1 MRRPDRQRRRPQCTK
16 RNTPIAAWSL
26 GASCRLHHP
35 QHTTLP
41 PLSSSKTSEFVPY
54 VVASPY
60 CSLLSAYSQVT
71 SRSHSATAPG
81 MSAPTLWV
89 WVAENRMRGASKPL
103 SSADLVRATL
113 FPPERSVNNP
123 ECTRA
128 RVVRLPRNGQSAFEG
143 RTWICSM
150 ASHRR
155 SADSSEPVSKV
166 EIHLPRPIGWPA
178 SPEVG

>member
-1 MRRPDRQRRRPQCTK
+1 MPPPARRRHPLQCTT
-16 RNTPIAAWSL
+16 RNTPIAAWST
-26 GASCRLHHP
+26 GASCRLHRT
-35 QHTTLP
+35 QRTALAP
-41 PLSSSKTSEFVPY
+41 PSSSKVSEFVPY

-60 CSLLSAYSQVT
+60 GPLLSVYSQVT
-71 SRSHSATAPG
+71 SRPRAAPLRG
-81 MSAPTLWV
+81 CPLRHWGCGWPRTGCGAPR
-89 WVAENRMRGASKPL
+89 NRSPR
-103 SSADLVRATL
+103 ADLVRATL
-113 FPPERSVNNP
+113 FPLERSVNNP
-123 ECTRA
+123 ECIGT